1 MKTEPISYRGVW
13 PAMVT
18 PLTAALDVDT
28 PKFAAHARHLIACG
42 CVGVTPFGTTG
53 EGPSFSVAERRLA
66 IEGLITHG
74 VPAERIVV
82 SASCAA
88 LPDALD
94 LTRHAVEVGAYGVLL
109 MPPFFLKNVSDQGV
123 IDAYRWLIDQVAD
136 ERLRLVLYHIPQVSG
151 VAVSQTVIETLRD
164 LYPRTII
171 GVKDSSCQREDSLR
185 YGRAFMPAL
194 QVWVGNEPDLP
205 AMGQLGSLGAISGFA
220 NIVPRLIGRLA
231 VAQGDDDPAAQA
243 DIRRLHD
250 FAAILQGLS
259 LTPAFKGMLAHLTQD
274 DGWRRVRAPLVAL
287 DDAAIARIATQMQA
301 FGLTD
306 HD

>member
-18 PLTAALDVDT
+18 PLTAALDVDI
-28 PKFAAHARHLIACG
+28 PKFAEHARNLIARG
-42 CVGVTPFGTTG
+42 CTGVTPFGTTG

-66 IEGLITHG
+66 IEGLIAHG

-123 IDAYRWLIDQVAD
+123 IDAYRWLIDRVAD

-151 VAVSQTVIETLRD
+151 VAVSQTVVQTLRE
-164 LYPRTII
+164 LYPDTII

-185 YGRAFMPAL
+185 YGRAFMPAM

-205 AMGQLGSLGAISGFA
+205 AMGQLGSLGAISGVA
-220 NIVPRLIGRLA
+220 NITPRLIGRLA
-231 VAQGDDDPAAQA
+231 VAQGDDDPAAHA
-243 DIRRLHD
+243 DIQRLHA
-250 FAAILQGLS
+250 FMAILQNVS
-259 LTPAFKGMLAHLTQD
+259 LTPAFKGMLAHLTRD

-287 DDAAIARIATQMQA
+287 DDAAMQRIAAQMQA

-306 HD
+306 ND